1 MHNKIV
7 SLSEAVAWR
16 LDRLQRQERVVF
28 TNGVFDLLHAGHV
41 EYLTRARQLGD
52 VLMVGLNSDSSV
64 RRLKGMSR
72 PLSNEEDRALVLSA
86 LEMVDRVVLFSQDT
100 PRELIL
106 ELRPDILVK
115 GADYSIDTIVGASD
129 VIAAGGKVE
138 TVALREGRSSSGLI
152 ERILS
157 GRGIGLPDDPAVNLP

>member
-1 MHNKIV
+1 MHDKTL
-7 SLSEAVAWR
+7 SWSEAVAWR

-52 VLMVGLNSDSSV
+52 VLIVGLNSDASV
-64 RRLKGMSR
+64 RRLKGASR
-72 PLSNEEDRALVLSA
+72 PLSSEEDRALVLSA

-115 GADYSIDTIVGASD
+115 GADRQKVGQ
-129 VIAAGGKVE
+129 VAAE
-138 TVALREGRSSSGLI
+138 SALR
-152 ERILS
+152 
-157 GRGIGLPDDPAVNLP
+157 AVQRCAPFNLPVEKYDSWKEIIMTIDPREMFGG

>member
-129 VIAAGGKVE
+129 VIAAG
-138 TVALREGRSSSGLI
+138 
-152 ERILS
+152 
-157 GRGIGLPDDPAVNLP
+157 